1 MIDDSIIRKQYEDA
15 LDGFIE
21 QIKEDESII
30 AAILFGSLVKGVVW
44 EKSDIDLVLI
54 TKDQKTPYRDFW
66 LMDGDINIQVSVF
79 TRNEFI
85 RHQQRSLQGSGTH
98 HVLSTSKVLFSSD
111 ATLDEFIESMKEFGN
126 RDFELQMLRI
136 ISMVTGDLEKAEKF
150 IIVKDNLIQSYLF
163 ITRLLDNLASI
174 VVMLN
179 GAVPGRES
187 VEQAMEFEPKLF
199 DKIYT
204 QVILKE
210 TTKKELLEIITTI
223 RDYLIEQT
231 PIIFR
236 PVIEYLKKE
245 ETFQS
250 VSEIAHFLNKRL
262 NNRWWQIAGAVG
274 IGNWLASQGYCE
286 RVSCP
291 TRLTL
296 RSHNEVNEIGFYYT
310 GDDRK

>member
-1 MIDDSIIRKQYEDA
+1 MIDNSKVRKQYEEA
-15 LDGFIE
+15 LEGFIE
-21 QIKEDESII
+21 QVKEDDSIT

-79 TRNEFI
+79 TRNAFI
-85 RHQQRSLQGSGTH
+85 RYQQKSLQGSSAH

-111 ATLDEFIESMKEFGN
+111 ATLDEFIESMKNFGS

-136 ISMVTGDLEKAEKF
+136 VTFVTGDLEKAEKF
-150 IIVKDNLIQSYLF
+150 LLVKDDLIQSYLF
-163 ITRLLDNLASI
+163 VTRLLDNLASV

-187 VEQAMEFEPKLF
+187 VEQAMQFEPKLF
-199 DKIYT
+199 DKIYS

-210 TTKKELLEIITTI
+210 TTKDNLLEIIEVI
-223 RDYLIEQT
+223 RDYLIKNT

-245 ETFQS
+245 STFRS
-250 VSEIAHFLNKRL
+250 VTEIAHFLNKRL
-262 NNRWWQIAGAVG
+262 NISWWQTAGAVG

-286 RVSCP
+286 RVASP

-296 RSHNEVNEIGFYYT
+296 RSHNEVSEIGYYYI
-310 GDDRK
+310 GDD